1 MTMGHRERVL
11 KALNHEEPDR
21 VPFDL
26 GGAAGSSVHIDK
38 YEELKVHFGVEE
50 QTTLGNR
57 WVQSV
62 VVHEQILQAL
72 DIDFRY
78 LSTGPS
84 NSKPEIEVGDD
95 GYRDEFGLLR
105 RMPPGSRV

>member
-26 GGAAGSSVHIDK
+26 GGAAGSSLHVNK
-38 YEELKVHFGVEE
+38 YEELKAHFGFDGP
-50 QTTLGNR
+50 TRLGNK

-62 VVHEQILQAL
+62 VVDEPILQAL

-78 LSTGPS
+78 LSIGGS
-84 NSKPEIEVGDD
+84 DSRPEVDVGDD
-95 GYRDEFGLLR
+95 AYRDDT
-105 RMPPGSRV
+105 SRN